1 MFDKDKKC
9 GRMDIAHF
17 FYVLIYFKMR
27 GDDYMVNLN
36 NFNIAKDDFSILV
49 SNLNNEDLL
58 KYYLMKKAYADVLVI
73 EGEYVGKTYDNLEKI
88 EKKINLK

>member
-17 FYVLIYFKMR
+17 FYVLYFKLR

-36 NFNIAKDDFSILV
+36 NFDIAKDDFSILV

-58 KYYLMKKAYADVLVI
+58 MYYLMKKAYADVLVI

>member
-1 MFDKDKKC
+1 
-9 GRMDIAHF
+9 
-17 FYVLIYFKMR
+17 
-27 GDDYMVNLN
+27 MVNLN
-36 NFNIAKDDFSILV
+36 NYNIAKDDFSILV

>member
-1 MFDKDKKC
+1 
-9 GRMDIAHF
+9 
-17 FYVLIYFKMR
+17 
-27 GDDYMVNLN
+27 MVNLN

-49 SNLNNEDLL
+49 SNLNNEELL

>member
-1 MFDKDKKC
+1 
-9 GRMDIAHF
+9 
-17 FYVLIYFKMR
+17 
-27 GDDYMVNLN
+27 MVNLN
-36 NFNIAKDDFSILV
+36 NFDIAKDDFSILV

-58 KYYLMKKAYADVLVI
+58 MYYLMKKAYADVLVI

>member
-17 FYVLIYFKMR
+17 FYVLYFKLR

-36 NFNIAKDDFSILV
+36 NFDIAKDDFSILT
-49 SNLNNEDLL
+49 NNINNE
-58 KYYLMKKAYADVLVI
+58 
-73 EGEYVGKTYDNLEKI
+73 
-88 EKKINLK
+88 

>member
-9 GRMDIAHF
+9 GRMNIAHF
-17 FYVLIYFKMR
+17 FYVLYFKLR

-36 NFNIAKDDFSILV
+36 NFDIAKDDFSILT
-49 SNLNNEDLL
+49 NNINNEELL
-58 KYYLMKKAYADVLVI
+58 KYYLIKKAYADMLVNL
-73 EGEYVGKTYDNLEKI
+73 EEFVGKTYDNLEKI